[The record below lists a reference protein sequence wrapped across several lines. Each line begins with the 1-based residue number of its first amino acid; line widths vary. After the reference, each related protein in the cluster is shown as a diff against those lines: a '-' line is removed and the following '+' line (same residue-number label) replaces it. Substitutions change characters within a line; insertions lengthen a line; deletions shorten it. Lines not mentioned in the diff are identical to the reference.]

1 VARRQ
6 LRKPLA
12 VCPDGKDDV
21 ILYDDQ
27 TTGFALRVTLRGKKT
42 WQAAFRVH
50 GLKQRVKVGQ
60 YPTMSCKDARARCE
74 AYQRRRRWRERRR
87 RKAHPSP
94 GLTFG
99 EMVDKYEVH
108 ITGKLRSAAVAVRRL
123 RHYCAALDRRPAA
136 SIAKPDIRA
145 IVDALRAK
153 EVNHMA
159 NAIVGH
165 VHALFRVAMQ
175 EDWIGAMVNP
185 AATIKKTSEDSRAR
199 VLDDDEIRRFWQK
212 LANRSNV
219 FRDIG
224 RVAMLTSQRRT
235 EVAEMEWSE
244 INLGAAT
251 WDIPGD
257 RTKNG
262 AKHHVPLSAP
272 VIEILRSY
280 STERT
285 PDDTCKY
292 VFSNSAAPP

>member
-1 VARRQ
+1 
-6 LRKPLA
+6 
-12 VCPDGKDDV
+12 
-21 ILYDDQ
+21 
-27 TTGFALRVTLRGKKT
+27 
-42 WQAAFRVH
+42 
-50 GLKQRVKVGQ
+50 
-60 YPTMSCKDARARCE
+60 
-74 AYQRRRRWRERRR
+74 
-87 RKAHPSP
+87 
-94 GLTFG
+94 
-99 EMVDKYEVH
+99 
-108 ITGKLRSAAVAVRRL
+108 
-123 RHYCAALDRRPAA
+123 
-136 SIAKPDIRA
+136 
-145 IVDALRAK
+145 
-153 EVNHMA
+153 
-159 NAIVGH
+159 
-165 VHALFRVAMQ
+165 
-175 EDWIGAMVNP
+175 
-185 AATIKKTSEDSRAR
+185 